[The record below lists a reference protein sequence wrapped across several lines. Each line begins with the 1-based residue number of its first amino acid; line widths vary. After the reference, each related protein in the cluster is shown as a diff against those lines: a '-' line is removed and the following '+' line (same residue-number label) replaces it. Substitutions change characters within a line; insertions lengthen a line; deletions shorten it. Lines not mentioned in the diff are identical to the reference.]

1 VLLIVDT
8 TQPLSSYRQ
17 SALTLVL
24 HMFSRLPQKFTSLL
38 GDEAKLAFPTRPGG
52 ISKLATVRVRG
63 LPLQLSMG
71 LMAEHM

>member
-1 VLLIVDT
+1 
-8 TQPLSSYRQ
+8 
-17 SALTLVL
+17 
-24 HMFSRLPQKFTSLL
+24 MFSRLPQKFTSLL